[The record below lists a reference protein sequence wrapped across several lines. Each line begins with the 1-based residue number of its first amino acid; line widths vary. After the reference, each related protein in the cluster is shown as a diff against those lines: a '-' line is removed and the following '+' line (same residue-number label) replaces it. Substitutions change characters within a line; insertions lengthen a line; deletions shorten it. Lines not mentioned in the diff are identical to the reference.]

1 MSKIINPQNMSVRFP
16 TPDIC
21 NPHPAAYFSGRTNDL
36 DHADNARDGI
46 EAAKWLRNRLR
57 ILSRYIFFPA
67 ATLITGLILAL
78 CVRSASAQECP
89 SPNTKRLSQTPI
101 VRDMVNPTP
110 FEGDFELPMPCGGKL
125 ILRPVC
131 ISAQHYLGDQQLQLG
146 CENCGRPDQSFM
158 EGKRIATL
166 AGAFTLQDLP
176 VSWRA
181 NLRDLSLRENGRCSQ
196 PDDKQSQ
203 SFYYFIGKYEVSI
216 FQWKAIM
223 DGVCPGWDIRF
234 TSDDPRPKTDISW
247 FEAVEFTQR
256 YTEWLLKNR
265 PDTLPEFDVGR
276 IGYIRLP
283 TEAEWEYAARGGH
296 LVTESEFNREDFF
309 PLKNLTYSDYAVYT
323 GADAA
328 KPTEKLAWIGSRCA
342 NPLGLFD
349 TAGNAAE
356 MLLAPFR
363 FSIDSRLHGAA
374 GGFLVKGGS
383 YRKRMSEIMPGRR
396 EEMPYFL
403 KDGAFHST
411 DLGFRV
417 VLSGIVNPHNR
428 NTTLQQQWL
437 DVARPERRPDDA
449 IVLDPGRDMI
459 GEIERLIAHT
469 KDEVDQKNLF
479 LIKDFI
485 SKSRDKIADQKA
497 GGVELVI
504 WKALFAAESIHQ
516 FAFQCKQMKN
526 ELEDL
531 KTLETQALPESEMES
546 LNENLA
552 SLRGHIRSCHAA
564 VDYFVHAYLD
574 SIAKSHE
581 FSENAIAR
589 QFNVLFQSPHLA
601 EKYKLK
607 LDNQLGII
615 KKHIALY
622 FNRPDEINFAIIKE
636 DIVSY

>member
-1 MSKIINPQNMSVRFP
+1 MSNTIKFIGP
-16 TPDIC
+16 
-21 NPHPAAYFSGRTNDL
+21 
-36 DHADNARDGI
+36 ADNAAVGI
-46 EAAKWLRNRLR
+46 AAAKLQRNRLAS
-57 ILSRYIFFPA
+57 LVKYLFLPA
-67 ATLITGLILAL
+67 ATLIIGLTLAL
-78 CVRSASAQECP
+78 SARTTSAQECP
-89 SPNTKRLSQTPI
+89 SPDNKRLSQTPI

-131 ISAQHYLGDQQLQLG
+131 VSAQYYLGDQQLLLG

-166 AGAFTLQDLP
+166 AGAFTLEDLP
-176 VSWRA
+176 DSWRT
-181 NLRDLSLRENGRCSQ
+181 NLRDLTRRGNGPCSRT
-196 PDDKQSQ
+196 DDKQSQ
-203 SFYYFIGKYEVSI
+203 NFYYFIGKYEVST

-234 TSDDPRPKTDISW
+234 TSDDPRPKTNVSW

-265 PDTLPEFDVGR
+265 PDTLPEFALGR
-276 IGYIRLP
+276 TGYVRLP

-296 LVTESEFNREDFF
+296 LVTESELNREDFF

-328 KPTEKLAWIGSRCA
+328 KPTEKLAWIGSRCG

-356 MLLAPFR
+356 MLIDPFR

-383 YRKRMSEIMPGRR
+383 YRKRISEIMPGRR

-403 KDGAFHST
+403 KDGAFRST

-428 NTTLQQQWL
+428 NDTLRQQWL
-437 DVARPERRPDDA
+437 DVARSERRPDDA
-449 IVLDPGRDMI
+449 ILLDPGRDI
-459 GEIERLIAHT
+459 LDEIERLIAHT
-469 KDEVDQKNLF
+469 KDEADQKNLF

-485 SKSRDKIADQKA
+485 RKSNDEIADQKA
-497 GGVELVI
+497 GVFEAVI
-504 WKALFAAESIHQ
+504 WKALFAAESIHK
-516 FAFQCKQMKN
+516 FALQCKQMKN
-526 ELEDL
+526 EYEDL

-546 LNENLA
+546 LNANVA
-552 SLRGHIRSCHAA
+552 KLREQIRACNAA

-574 SIAKSHE
+574 SIARSHE
-581 FSENAIAR
+581 FSENTIER
-589 QFNVLFQSPHLA
+589 QFNALFQSPHLA
-601 EKYKLK
+601 ENYKLK
-607 LDNQLGII
+607 LENLLGII

-622 FNRPDEINFAIIKE
+622 FNHPDEINFAIVKE

>member
-1 MSKIINPQNMSVRFP
+1 MSNYLDPADSA
-16 TPDIC
+16 PDDIVAGKMQHD
-21 NPHPAAYFSGRTNDL
+21 PMTILLKYFL
-36 DHADNARDGI
+36 
-46 EAAKWLRNRLR
+46 
-57 ILSRYIFFPA
+57 FPA
-67 ATLITGLILAL
+67 ATLMIGLTLVLSAWT
-78 CVRSASAQECP
+78 ASAQECP
-89 SPNTKRLSQTPI
+89 SPDNKRLSQTPI
-101 VRDMVNPTP
+101 IRDMVNPTP
-110 FEGDFELPMPCGGKL
+110 FEGDFELPMPCGGKM

-131 ISAQHYLGDQQLQLG
+131 VSAQNYLGDQQLNLG
-146 CENCGRPDQSFM
+146 CENCGRPDQGFM

-166 AGAFTLQDLP
+166 SGAFTLEDLP
-176 VSWRA
+176 DSWQAR
-181 NLRDLSLRENGRCSQ
+181 LRDLARKGNGRCPR
-196 PDDKQSQ
+196 PDDQQSK
-203 SFYYFIGKYEVSI
+203 SFYYFIGKYEIAI

-234 TSDDPRPKTDISW
+234 TSDDPRPKTNISW

-265 PDTLPEFDVGR
+265 PDSLPEFDAGR
-276 IGYIRLP
+276 TGYLRLP

-296 LVTESEFNREDFF
+296 LITESELNQKDFF
-309 PLKNLTYSDYAVYT
+309 PLKNRTYSDYAVYT

-328 KPTEKLAWIGSRCA
+328 IPTEKLAWIGSRCG

-356 MLLAPFR
+356 MLLDPFR

-383 YRKRMSEIMPGRR
+383 YRKRISEILPGRR

-403 KDGAFHST
+403 KDGAFRST

-428 NTTLQQQWL
+428 NNALRQQWL
-437 DVARPERRPDDA
+437 DVARPERRPGA
-449 IVLDPGRDMI
+449 ATELDPGRDMV

-469 KDEVDQKNLF
+469 KDQIEQKNLF
-479 LIKDFI
+479 LIKNFI
-485 SKSRDKIADQKA
+485 RKLSAEIADQKA
-497 GGVELVI
+497 GAFEAVI
-504 WKALFAAESIHQ
+504 WKALFAAESIHN
-516 FAFQCKQMKN
+516 FAFQCKQLKN

-531 KTLETQALPESEMES
+531 KRLETQTLPESEMES
-546 LNENLA
+546 ITANLV
-552 SLRGHIRSCHAA
+552 SLREQIRSCNAV

-574 SIAKSHE
+574 SIAKSYE
-581 FSENAIAR
+581 FPTDAIER
-589 QFNVLFQSPHLA
+589 QFNILFQSPHLA

-607 LDNQLGII
+607 LENQLAII
-615 KKHIALY
+615 KKHITLY
-622 FNRPDEINFAIIKE
+622 YNHPDEINFAIIKE